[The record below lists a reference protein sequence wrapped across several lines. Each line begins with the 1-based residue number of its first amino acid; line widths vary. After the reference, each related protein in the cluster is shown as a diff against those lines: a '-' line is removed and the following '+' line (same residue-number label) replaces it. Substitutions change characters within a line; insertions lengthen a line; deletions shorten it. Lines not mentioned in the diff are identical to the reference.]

1 MTMDIEQIRKDI
13 NNYDK
18 KIFFDSAGSSL
29 MPKSVVQQ
37 ITTYLQREEYHG
49 GYFVS
54 ENQKEEIENFYPQAA
69 QLINSKPHNIAY
81 THDATDSYIKA
92 LSSIN
97 FKSNDVI
104 ITTDNDYGSNHIQ
117 FLSLKNRFG
126 IKIKR
131 IKTLENGELDISDFE
146 KLVDI
151 HNPKLVAITHV
162 PTNSG
167 LIQNVK
173 AIGKICNER
182 QVLFLLDACQSIGQ
196 INVDV
201 QEIKCDFL
209 TTTGRKFL
217 RGPRGTGFLY
227 VSDNVLEK
235 EYYPLFID
243 GFGAKWTKPGEFKV
257 IESAKRFETWEK
269 PYALKVGLTEALKY
283 LNQIGIDNVESYNSK
298 LMKQFR
304 SNISSISGINLYDKG
319 LKKCNI
325 LTFNKT
331 DKSLE
336 NIKAILKENNI
347 YFSVSDKKW
356 GVIDFEKKGIEW
368 LLRLSPHYFN
378 TLAEIDH
385 VSEIIEGI

>member
-1 MTMDIEQIRKDI
+1 MNIEQIRKDI

-37 ITTYLQREEYHG
+37 ITTYLEREENYG
-49 GYFVS
+49 GYSVA
-54 ENQKEEIENFYPQAA
+54 ENQKDEIEAFYTQAA

-92 LSSIN
+92 LSCID
-97 FKSNDVI
+97 FKPNDVI
-104 ITTDNDYGSNHIQ
+104 ITTDDDYGSNQIQ
-117 FLSLKNRFG
+117 FISLKKRFG

-131 IKTLENGELDISDFE
+131 IKTLENGELDVLDFE
-146 KLVDI
+146 KLIDSY
-151 HNPKLVAITHV
+151 NPKLVAVTHV

-167 LIQNVK
+167 LIQNAK
-173 AIGKICNER
+173 AIGKICNEKK
-182 QVLFLLDACQSIGQ
+182 VLFLLDACQSIGQ

-227 VSDNVLEK
+227 VSDTVLKE

-243 GFGAKWTKPGEFKV
+243 GFGARWTKIDEFKV

-269 PYALKVGLTEALKY
+269 PYALKVGFTEALRY
-283 LNQIGIDNVESYNSK
+283 LNKIGIDNVQSYNSK
-298 LMKQFR
+298 LMEHFR
-304 SNISSISGINLYDKG
+304 SNISSIPGVNLFDKG

-331 DKSLE
+331 NKSLE
-336 NIKAILKENNI
+336 SIITVLKENNI
-347 YFSVSDKKW
+347 YFSVSNKHW
-356 GVIDFEKKGIEW
+356 GVIDFEKKGVESLI
-368 LLRLSPHYFN
+368 RLSPHYFN
-378 TLAEIDH
+378 TMTEIDNI
-385 VSEIIEGI
+385 SEIIEGI